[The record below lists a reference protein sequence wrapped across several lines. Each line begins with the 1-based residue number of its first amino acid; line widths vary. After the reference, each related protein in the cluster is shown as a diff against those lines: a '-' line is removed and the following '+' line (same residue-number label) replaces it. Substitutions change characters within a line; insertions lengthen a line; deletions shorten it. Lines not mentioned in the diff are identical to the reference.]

1 MSGGDD
7 FDPPGFSVAV
17 TGQCKRMVVEPHGE
31 LDLATAPML
40 TERVK
45 EALAGADGNI
55 DEIAVQLADV
65 AFIDLAGVRAL
76 WTCRELARERG
87 ADLVLAGA
95 RRQARILLELCSLAG
110 WLDGAG

>member
-1 MSGGDD
+1 
-7 FDPPGFSVAV
+7 
-17 TGQCKRMVVEPHGE
+17 
-31 LDLATAPML
+31 
-40 TERVK
+40 
-45 EALAGADGNI
+45 
-55 DEIAVQLADV
+55 
-65 AFIDLAGVRAL
+65 VRAL